1 MYAVFAL
8 LIFPDQFSHKVF
20 SMPSRALPLCLS
32 ACVFAACAAAQSTA
46 VLQGMV
52 QDPTGAVIP
61 DAVIRVEN
69 PVTRFRAEMRTA
81 KDGTFEI
88 RNIPFHTYSV
98 TVEREGFE
106 PHEETVSLR
115 SNVPH
120 EMIVRL
126 APAGVRSS
134 ITVEAAGAL
143 LVDPEETGTH
153 VQMNQSDIEK
163 LALQAGNKGLESI
176 IVSMPGFAQN
186 ANGAIHPR
194 GAHNQ
199 MTFVIDGMP
208 VSDQLTGAFAN
219 AVDPNIVQ
227 TVELFTGNVPA
238 EYGNKVSA
246 VANIATRSGMGA
258 GRRFGGSM
266 LVNAAQFDLLSQ
278 VTHVS
283 GESGHFGYSAVVNT
297 SKTNRYLDSVS
308 LDNLHNGGNN
318 QRAFTRFDWHPGA
331 RDVFRLNL
339 MAGRASFQLANLR
352 SQHANGMDQ
361 RQLLRDGAVSLG
373 WVRTLD
379 AQTTFDANF
388 SARKAQSWLRPS
400 AGDIP
405 VTASQARQMST
416 ITAGARL
423 NAVRGRHNLRT
434 GFDIQRYP
442 ISEHFTLGIT
452 SPSFNDPEDEESF
465 NPNLLPLDLT
475 RGGRLFDFRAR
486 RTGGMYSGF
495 AQDAVSLGRLNLS
508 LGLRFD
514 AYRFI
519 VNGNQ
524 LQPRVGAAFHIRETG
539 TVLRASYSRLYQTP
553 PNENLLLSSSP
564 QVAALTPPAVQEAL
578 GGWAPIRP
586 EEQNFLEAGLQQAI
600 GRKASLNVAYYHKN
614 SRNLQDND
622 NFLDTGIIF
631 PITLARIRVNG
642 VEGRLVGPV
651 TRGFSCTLSVTHSRA
666 VATPPFTGGLF
677 LGKDAVESFTQG
689 AFIIDHDQPLSVHGV
704 LSWNHPKGWYATASN
719 RYDSGLVANPSD
731 PAEVAADPD
740 FYDLLPYVKLNQT
753 PARVRPR
760 NIIDLVVGFEKTRD
774 RKKRYDIGLQFT
786 NLTDRT
792 ALYNFQ
798 SIFVG
803 TRVVQP
809 FTAGVRLRWYF

>member
-1 MYAVFAL
+1 MAIL
-8 LIFPDQFSHKVF
+8 LVVP
-20 SMPSRALPLCLS
+20 CL
-32 ACVFAACAAAQSTA
+32 AAAQSTA
-46 VLQGMV
+46 VLQGVV
-52 QDPTGAVIP
+52 QDGSGAVIP
-61 DAVIRVEN
+61 EARVRVEN
-69 PVTRFRAEMRTA
+69 PLTRFRAEVLTS
-81 KDGTFEI
+81 KEGVFEI
-88 RNIPFHTYSV
+88 RNIPFHTYTV

-115 SNVPH
+115 SNVPV
-120 EMIVRL
+120 EMVVRL
-126 APAGVRSS
+126 APAGVRES
-134 ITVEAAGAL
+134 ITVAAASEL

-153 VQMNQSDIEK
+153 VQMNQGDIEK

-176 IVSMPGFAQN
+176 LVSMPGFAQN

-246 VANIATRSGMGA
+246 VANITTKSGMGTA
-258 GRRFGGSM
+258 RRFGGST
-266 LVNAAQFDLLSQ
+266 LLNAAQFDLLSQ
-278 VTHVS
+278 VTQVS
-283 GESGHFGYSAVVNT
+283 GEAGHFGYSAVVNT

-318 QRAFTRFDWHPGA
+318 QRMFTRFDWHPGA

-361 RQLLRDGAVSLG
+361 RQLLRDGAVSAG
-373 WVRTLD
+373 WVRTLN
-379 AQTTFDANF
+379 AQTTLDANF
-388 SARKAQSWLRPS
+388 SARKAMAWLKPS

-416 ITAGARL
+416 ITAGMRL
-423 NAVRGRHNLRT
+423 NAVRGRHTIRT

-442 ISEHFTLGIT
+442 LSEHFTMGIT
-452 SPSFNDPEDEESF
+452 VPDFNDPESPDF
-465 NPNLLPLDLT
+465 NPNLLAHDLT

-495 AQDAVSLGRLNLS
+495 FQDAISAGRLNLS

-524 LQPRVGAAFHIRETG
+524 WQPRLGAAYHIRETG

-564 QVAALTPPAVQEAL
+564 EAARLTPPLVQEQL
-578 GGWAPIRP
+578 GGWIPMRP
-586 EEQNFLEAGLQQAI
+586 EEQNFFEAGLQQAV
-600 GRKASLNVAYYHKN
+600 GRKASLNVAWYHKN
-614 SRNLQDND
+614 SRNLQDNN

-651 TRGFSCTLSVTHSRA
+651 TRGFSYTVSVTHSRA

-677 LGKDAVESFTQG
+677 LGNEAVESFSQG
-689 AFIIDHDQPLSVHGV
+689 AFVIDHDQPLSVHAV
-704 LSWNHPKGWYATASN
+704 VNWNHRRGWYATVSN
-719 RYDSGLVANPSD
+719 RYDYGLVANPSD
-731 PAEVAADPD
+731 PEEVAADPD
-740 FYDLLPYVKLNQT
+740 FSDLLPYVKLNQT

-760 NIIDLVVGFEKTRD
+760 CIIDLVAGYERVKD
-774 RKKRYDIGLQFT
+774 QKKRYDIGIQIT
-786 NLTDRT
+786 NLTNRT

-809 FTAGVRLRWYF
+809 FTAGVRLRMYF

>member
-1 MYAVFAL
+1 MRFPPPAAL
-8 LIFPDQFSHKVF
+8 LMVSL
-20 SMPSRALPLCLS
+20 AS
-32 ACVFAACAAAQSTA
+32 AAFAQSTA
-46 VLQGMV
+46 VLQGVV
-52 QDPTGAVIP
+52 QDASGAVIP
-61 DAVIRVEN
+61 GATIRVEN
-69 PVTRFRAEMRTA
+69 PVTRFRTEMKTG
-81 KDGTFEI
+81 KDGAFEI

-98 TVEREGFE
+98 TIEREGFE
-106 PHEETVSLR
+106 PHEEAVSLR
-115 SNVPH
+115 TNVPV

-126 APAGVRSS
+126 SPAGMRES
-134 ITVEAAGAL
+134 ITVAASGAL

-153 VQMNQSDIEK
+153 LQINQGDIEK
-163 LALQAGNKGLESI
+163 LAVQAGNKGLESI
-176 IVSMPGFAQN
+176 IVAMPGFAQN

-246 VANIATRSGMGA
+246 VANITTRSGMGSA
-258 GRRFGGSM
+258 QRFGGST
-266 LVNAAQFDLLSQ
+266 LLNAAQFDLLSQ

-283 GESGHFGYSAVVNT
+283 GEAGHLGYSAVINT

-318 QRAFTRFDWHPGA
+318 QRGFARFDWHPGA
-331 RDVFRLNL
+331 RDVVRLNL

-361 RQLLRDGAVSLG
+361 RQRLRDGAISLG

-379 AQTTFDANF
+379 AQTTLDANF
-388 SARKAQSWLRPS
+388 SVRKAQAWLKPS
-400 AGDIP
+400 PGDIP
-405 VTASQARQMST
+405 VTASQDRQMST

-423 NAVRGRHNLRT
+423 NAVRGRHTLRA

-442 ISEHFTLGIT
+442 LSEHFTMGIT
-452 SPSFNDPEDEESF
+452 SASFNDPADADNYNS
-465 NPNLLPLDLT
+465 NLLPHDLT
-475 RGGRLFDFRAR
+475 RGGTLFDFRAS

-495 AQDAVSLGRLNLS
+495 VQDAISLGRLNLS

-514 AYRFI
+514 AYRFL

-524 LQPRVGAAFHIRETG
+524 FQPRVGAAYHFREAG

-564 QVAALTPPAVQEAL
+564 QAAAVTPPAVQQAL
-578 GGWAPIRP
+578 GGWAAIRP

-600 GRKASLNVAYYHKN
+600 GRKASLNVSFYHKN
-614 SRNLQDND
+614 SKNLQDNN

-631 PITLARIRVNG
+631 PVTLARIRVNG
-642 VEGRLVGPV
+642 VEGRLVGPAA
-651 TRGFSCTLSVTHSRA
+651 RGISYTLSVTHSRA

-677 LGKDAVESFTQG
+677 LGNDAIQALTQG
-689 AFIIDHDQPLSVHGV
+689 AFIIDHDQALSVHAVVG
-704 LSWNHPKGWYATASN
+704 WNHPKGWYATVSS

-740 FYDLLPYVKLNQT
+740 FRDLLPYVKLDQT

-760 NIIDLVVGFEKTRD
+760 NIVDLVMGFEKTHD
-774 RKKRYDIGLQFT
+774 QKKRCDIGLQFT

-809 FTAGVRLRWYF
+809 FTAGVRLRWFF

>member
-1 MYAVFAL
+1 MSFRVTA
-8 LIFPDQFSHKVF
+8 
-20 SMPSRALPLCLS
+20 LCLCV
-32 ACVFAACAAAQSTA
+32 CVFAACAAAQSTA
-46 VLQGMV
+46 VLQGVV
-52 QDPTGAVIP
+52 QDPSGAVIP
-61 DAVIRVEN
+61 EVRIRVEN
-69 PVTRFRAEMRTA
+69 PVTRFRAEMLTS
-81 KDGTFEI
+81 KEGVFEI
-88 RNIPFHTYSV
+88 RNIPFHTYTV
-98 TVEREGFE
+98 TIEREGFE
-106 PHEETVSLR
+106 PHEETISLR

-126 APAGVRSS
+126 APAGVRES
-134 ITVEAAGAL
+134 ITVAAVSQL

-246 VANIATRSGMGA
+246 VANITTKSGMGTA
-258 GRRFGGSM
+258 RRFGGST
-266 LVNAAQFDLLSQ
+266 LLNAAQFDLLSQ
-278 VTHVS
+278 VTQVS
-283 GESGHFGYSAVVNT
+283 GEAGHFGYSAVINT

-373 WVRTLD
+373 WVRTLN
-379 AQTTFDANF
+379 AQTTMDANF

-400 AGDIP
+400 AADIP

-423 NAVRGRHNLRT
+423 NAVRRRHTLRA

-442 ISEHFTLGIT
+442 VSEHFTMGIT
-452 SPSFNDPEDEESF
+452 APDFNDPLSPEF
-465 NPNLLPLDLT
+465 NPNLLPHDLS

-486 RTGGMYSGF
+486 RTGGLYSGF
-495 AQDAVSLGRLNLS
+495 LQDAVSAGRLNLS

-514 AYRFI
+514 AYRFL

-524 LQPRVGAAFHIRETG
+524 WQPRLGAAYHIRETG

-564 QVAALTPPAVQEAL
+564 EAARITPPLVQEKL
-578 GGWAPIRP
+578 GGWIPMRP

-600 GRKASLNVAYYHKN
+600 GKKASLNVSWYHKN
-614 SRNLQDND
+614 SRNLQDNN

-631 PITLARIRVNG
+631 PITLSRIRVNG

-651 TRGFSCTLSVTHSRA
+651 TRGFSYTVSVTHSRA
-666 VATPPFTGGLF
+666 IATPPFTGGLF
-677 LGKDAVESFTQG
+677 LGNDAVESFSQG
-689 AFIIDHDQPLSVHGV
+689 AFVIDHDQPLSVHAV
-704 LSWNHPKGWYATASN
+704 LNWNHRRGWYATASN
-719 RYDSGLVANPSD
+719 RYDYGLVANPSD

-740 FYDLLPYVKLNQT
+740 FRDLLPYVKLDET

-760 NIIDLVVGFEKTRD
+760 NIADLVVGFEKTHGQ
-774 RKKRYDIGLQFT
+774 KKRYDIGLQLT
-786 NLTDRT
+786 NLTRRT

-809 FTAGVRLRWYF
+809 FTAGVRLRYYF

>member
-1 MYAVFAL
+1 
-8 LIFPDQFSHKVF
+8 
-20 SMPSRALPLCLS
+20 
-32 ACVFAACAAAQSTA
+32 
-46 VLQGMV
+46 
-52 QDPTGAVIP
+52 
-61 DAVIRVEN
+61 
-69 PVTRFRAEMRTA
+69 
-81 KDGTFEI
+81 
-88 RNIPFHTYSV
+88 
-98 TVEREGFE
+98 
-106 PHEETVSLR
+106 
-115 SNVPH
+115 
-120 EMIVRL
+120 
-126 APAGVRSS
+126 
-134 ITVEAAGAL
+134 
-143 LVDPEETGTH
+143 
-153 VQMNQSDIEK
+153 
-163 LALQAGNKGLESI
+163 ALQAGNRGLESI
-176 IVSMPGFAQN
+176 LVSMPGFAQN

-227 TVELFTGNVPA
+227 TVELFTGNIPA

-246 VANIATRSGMGA
+246 VANITTKSGMGT
-258 GRRFGGSM
+258 GRRFGGST

-278 VTHVS
+278 VTQVS

-318 QRAFTRFDWHPGA
+318 QRAFSRLDWHPGA

-361 RQLLRDGAVSLG
+361 RQLLRDGAISFG

-379 AQTTFDANF
+379 ASTTFDVNA
-388 SARKAQSWLRPS
+388 SARKAQSWLKPS

-405 VTASQARQMST
+405 VTASQARQMAT
-416 ITAGARL
+416 VTAGARL
-423 NAVRGRHNLRT
+423 NAVRGRHTLRA

-442 ISEHFTLGIT
+442 LSEHFTLGIT
-452 SPSFNDPEDEESF
+452 SPAFNDPASEEF
-465 NPNLLPLDLT
+465 NPNLLPFDLT
-475 RGGRLFDFRAR
+475 RGGRLFDFRSR

-495 AQDAVSLGRLNLS
+495 LQDSVSAGPWNFS

-514 AYRFI
+514 AYRFL

-524 LQPRVGAAFHIRETG
+524 LQPRLGASYHLKRSA
-539 TVLRASYSRLYQTP
+539 TVFRASYSRLYQTP

-564 QVAALTPPAVQEAL
+564 ETAALTPPAVQEAL

-586 EEQNFLEAGLQQAI
+586 EEQNLLEAGLQQAL
-600 GRKASLNVAYYHKN
+600 GRKASLNVSWYHKN
-614 SRNLQDND
+614 SRNLQDNN

-642 VEGRLVGPV
+642 VEGRLTVPPA
-651 TRGFSCTLSVTHSRA
+651 RGFSGTLSVTHSRA

-677 LGKDAVESFTQG
+677 LGNEAVEALSQG
-689 AFIIDHDQPLSVHGV
+689 PFRIDHDQPLSVHGV
-704 LSWNHPKGWYATASN
+704 INYTHRRGFYWTLSN
-719 RYDSGLVANPSD
+719 RYDYGLVANPSD
-731 PAEVAADPD
+731 PDEVARDPD
-740 FYDLLPYVKLNQT
+740 FADLLPYVRLNRT

-760 NIIDLVVGFEKTRD
+760 NIIDLVIGFERTRD
-774 RKKRYDIGLQFT
+774 QKKRYDAGLQLT
-786 NLTDRT
+786 NLTNRT

-803 TRVVQP
+803 TRLVQP
-809 FTAGVRLRWYF
+809 FTAGLRLRFYF

>member
-1 MYAVFAL
+1 MRIPSLAAVLMVSLA
-8 LIFPDQFSHKVF
+8 
-20 SMPSRALPLCLS
+20 S
-32 ACVFAACAAAQSTA
+32 AAVAQSTA
-46 VLQGMV
+46 VLQGVV
-52 QDPTGAVIP
+52 QDSTGAVIP
-61 DAVIRVEN
+61 GALIRVEN
-69 PVTRFRAEMRTA
+69 PVTRFRTEMRTG
-81 KDGTFEI
+81 KDGAFEI

-98 TVEREGFE
+98 KIESEGFE
-106 PHEETVSLR
+106 PHGETVSLR
-115 SNVPH
+115 TNVPV

-126 APAGVRSS
+126 APAGVRES
-134 ITVEAAGAL
+134 ITVAAAGEL

-153 VQMNQSDIEK
+153 VQMNQGDIEK
-163 LALQAGNKGLESI
+163 LAIQAGNKGLESI
-176 IVSMPGFAQN
+176 IVAMPGFAQN

-246 VANIATRSGMGA
+246 VANVTTRSGMGTA
-258 GRRFGGSM
+258 RRFGGSM
-266 LVNAAQFDLLSQ
+266 LFNAAQFDLLSQ

-283 GESGHFGYSAVVNT
+283 GEAGHFGYSAVLNT

-361 RQLLRDGAVSLG
+361 RQRLRDGAISLG
-373 WVRTLD
+373 WVRTLN
-379 AQTTFDANF
+379 AQTTLDANF
-388 SARKAQSWLRPS
+388 SARKAQSWLLPS

-423 NAVRGRHNLRT
+423 NAVRGRHTLRA

-442 ISEHFTLGIT
+442 LSEHFTLGIT
-452 SPSFNDPEDEESF
+452 AASFNDPADVETY
-465 NPNLLPLDLT
+465 NPNLLPHDLT
-475 RGGRLFDFRAR
+475 RGGRLFDFRNSRA
-486 RTGGMYSGF
+486 GGMYSGF
-495 AQDAVSLGRLNLS
+495 VQDAVSLGRLNLS

-514 AYRFI
+514 AYRFVI
-519 VNGNQ
+519 NGNQ
-524 LQPRVGAAFHIRETG
+524 LQPRVGAAYHIRESS
-539 TVLRASYSRLYQTP
+539 TVLRVSYSRLYQTP

-564 QVAALTPPAVQEAL
+564 RVAALTPPAVQAAL

-586 EEQNFLEAGLQQAI
+586 EEQNFLEAGLQQAA
-600 GRKASLNVAYYHKN
+600 GKRASLNVSYYHKN
-614 SRNLQDND
+614 SSNLQDND
-622 NFLDTGIIF
+622 NFLNTGIIF

-642 VEGRLVGPV
+642 LEGRLTGSAQH
-651 TRGFSCTLSVTHSRA
+651 GFSYTLSVTHSRA

-677 LGKDAVESFTQG
+677 LGSNAVDSFTQG
-689 AFIIDHDQPLSVHGV
+689 AFVIDHDQPLSVHAV
-704 LSWNHPKGWYATASN
+704 VNWNHPKGWYATVSS
-719 RYDSGLVANPSD
+719 RYDYGLVANPSD

-740 FYDLLPYVKLNQT
+740 FRDLLPYVKLDQT

-760 NIIDLVVGFEKTRD
+760 NIVDLVVGFEKTQD
-774 RKKRYDIGLQFT
+774 QKKRYDIGLQFT

-809 FTAGVRLRWYF
+809 FTAGLRFRWFF

>member
-1 MYAVFAL
+1 MRIPWLAAALVVYLASAAV
-8 LIFPDQFSHKVF
+8 
-20 SMPSRALPLCLS
+20 
-32 ACVFAACAAAQSTA
+32 AQSTA

-52 QDPTGAVIP
+52 QDATGAVIP
-61 DAVIRVEN
+61 GALIRVEN
-69 PVTRFRAEMRTA
+69 PVTRFRAEMKTGR
-81 KDGTFEI
+81 DGSFEI
-88 RNIPFHTYSV
+88 RNIPFHTYRV
-98 TVEREGFE
+98 TVENEGFE
-106 PHEETVSLR
+106 PYEETVSLR

-120 EMIVRL
+120 EMLVRL
-126 APAGVRSS
+126 APAGVRQSV
-134 ITVEAAGAL
+134 TVAAAGEL

-153 VQMNQSDIEK
+153 VQMNQGDIEK

-246 VANIATRSGMGA
+246 VANITTRSGMGTA
-258 GRRFGGSM
+258 RRFGGST
-266 LVNAAQFDLLSQ
+266 LINAAQFDLLSQ

-283 GESGHFGYSAVVNT
+283 GEAGHFGYSAVFNS

-318 QRAFTRFDWHPGA
+318 QRAFTRLDWHPGA

-361 RQLLRDGAVSLG
+361 RQMLRDGAISLG

-379 AQTTFDANF
+379 GQTTFDANL

-416 ITAGARL
+416 VTAGARL
-423 NAVRGRHNLRT
+423 NAVRGRHTLRT

-442 ISEHFTLGIT
+442 LSEHFTLGIT
-452 SPSFNDPEDEESF
+452 SPTFNAPEDTEDF
-465 NPNLLPLDLT
+465 NPNLLAHDLT
-475 RGGRLFDFRAR
+475 RGGRLFDFRSR

-495 AQDAVSLGRLNLS
+495 FQDAVSLGRLNLS

-524 LQPRVGAAFHIRETG
+524 LQPRLGAAYHIRETG
-539 TVLRASYSRLYQTP
+539 TVLRVSYSRLYQTP
-553 PNENLLLSSSP
+553 PNENLLLTSSP

-586 EEQNFLEAGLQQAI
+586 EEQNFFEAGFHQAV
-600 GRKASLNVAYYHKN
+600 GKTASLNAAWYHKN

-631 PITLARIRVNG
+631 PITLSRIRVNG
-642 VEGRLVGPV
+642 VEGRFTGYVG
-651 TRGFSCTLSVTHSRA
+651 RGLSYALSVTHSRA

-677 LGKDAVESFTQG
+677 LGNDAVDSFTQG
-689 AFIIDHDQPLSVHGV
+689 PFIIDHDQPLSLHAVV
-704 LSWNHPKGWYATASN
+704 NWNHPKGWYATVSN
-719 RYDSGLVANPSD
+719 RYDYGLVANPSD

-740 FYDLLPYVKLNQT
+740 FRDLLPYVKLDQT

-760 NIIDLVVGFEKTRD
+760 NIVDLVVGFERTRD
-774 RKKRYDIGLQFT
+774 QKKRYDVGLQFT

-809 FTAGVRLRWYF
+809 FTAGVRLRWFF

>member
-1 MYAVFAL
+1 MSFRAIAL
-8 LIFPDQFSHKVF
+8 S
-20 SMPSRALPLCLS
+20 LCV
-32 ACVFAACAAAQSTA
+32 CVFAAGAAAQSTA
-46 VLQGMV
+46 VLQGVV
-52 QDPTGAVIP
+52 QDPSGAVIP
-61 DAVIRVEN
+61 EARIRVEN
-69 PVTRFRAEMRTA
+69 PVTRFRAEMLTS
-81 KDGTFEI
+81 KEGVFEI
-88 RNIPFHTYSV
+88 RNIPFHTYTV
-98 TVEREGFE
+98 TIEREGFE

-120 EMIVRL
+120 EMLVRL
-126 APAGVRSS
+126 APAGVRES
-134 ITVEAAGAL
+134 ITVAAVSQL

-246 VANIATRSGMGA
+246 VANITTKSGMGTA
-258 GRRFGGSM
+258 RRFGGST
-266 LVNAAQFDLLSQ
+266 LLNAAQFDLLSQ
-278 VTHVS
+278 VTQVS
-283 GESGHFGYSAVVNT
+283 GEAGHFGYSAVINT

-373 WVRTLD
+373 WVRTLN
-379 AQTTFDANF
+379 AQTTMDANF

-423 NAVRGRHNLRT
+423 NAVRRRHTLRA

-442 ISEHFTLGIT
+442 VSEHFTMGIT
-452 SPSFNDPEDEESF
+452 VPDFNDPLSPEF
-465 NPNLLPLDLT
+465 NPNLLPHDLS

-486 RTGGMYSGF
+486 RTGGLYSGF
-495 AQDAVSLGRLNLS
+495 LQDAVSAGRLNLS

-514 AYRFI
+514 AYRFL

-524 LQPRVGAAFHIRETG
+524 WQPRLGAAYHIRETG

-564 QVAALTPPAVQEAL
+564 EAARITPPLVQEKL
-578 GGWAPIRP
+578 GGWIPMRP

-600 GRKASLNVAYYHKN
+600 GKKASLNVSWYHKN
-614 SRNLQDND
+614 SRNLQDNN

-631 PITLARIRVNG
+631 PITLSRIRVNG

-651 TRGFSCTLSVTHSRA
+651 TRGFSYTVSVTHSRA
-666 VATPPFTGGLF
+666 IATPPFTGGLF
-677 LGKDAVESFTQG
+677 LGNDAVESFSQG
-689 AFIIDHDQPLSVHGV
+689 AFVIDHDQPLSVHAV
-704 LSWNHPKGWYATASN
+704 LNWNHRSGWYATASS
-719 RYDSGLVANPSD
+719 RYDYGLVANPSD

-740 FYDLLPYVKLNQT
+740 FRDLLPYVKLEQT

-760 NIIDLVVGFEKTRD
+760 NIVDLVVGFEKTRD
-774 RKKRYDIGLQFT
+774 QKKRYDIGLQFT

-809 FTAGVRLRWYF
+809 FTAGVRLRYYF

>member
-1 MYAVFAL
+1 MKLAASALQVFLSLA
-8 LIFPDQFSHKVF
+8 
-20 SMPSRALPLCLS
+20 APLC
-32 ACVFAACAAAQSTA
+32 AQSTA
-46 VLQGMV
+46 ALVGAV
-52 QDPTGAVIP
+52 QDASGAVIP
-61 DAVIRVEN
+61 EARIVIEN
-69 PVTRFRAEMRTA
+69 PLTGFRLEARTG
-81 KDGTFEI
+81 KDGAFEV

-98 TVEREGFE
+98 RFEKEGFE
-106 PHEETVSLR
+106 PHEEALSLR

-120 EMIVRL
+120 QMIVRL
-126 APAGVRSS
+126 APAGLRESV
-134 ITVEAAGAL
+134 TVVGSGGL

-153 VQMNQSDIEK
+153 VQMNRSDIER
-163 LALQAGNKGLESI
+163 LALQAGNRGLESVL
-176 IVSMPGFAQN
+176 VSMPGFAQN

-219 AVDPNIVQ
+219 AVDPNIVE
-227 TVELFTGNVPA
+227 TVELFTGNIPA

-246 VANIATRSGMGA
+246 VANVTTKSGMGA
-258 GRRFGGSM
+258 GRRFGGST

-278 VTHVS
+278 VTQFS
-283 GESGHFGYSAVVNT
+283 GENRHFGYSAVVNA

-318 QRAFTRFDWHPGA
+318 QRVFTRFDWHPGA

-361 RQLLRDGAVSLG
+361 RQLLRDGAISFG

-379 AQTTFDANF
+379 AQTTFDVNA
-388 SARKAQSWLRPS
+388 SARKAQAWLKPS

-405 VTASQARQMST
+405 VTASQARQMAT
-416 ITAGARL
+416 VTAGARL
-423 NAVRGRHNLRT
+423 NAVRNRHTLRA

-442 ISEHFTLGIT
+442 LSEHFTLGIT
-452 SPSFNDPEDEESF
+452 SAGFNDPGNEDF
-465 NPNLLPLDLT
+465 NPNLLPYDLT
-475 RGGRLFDFRAR
+475 RGGRLFDFRGR
-486 RTGGMYSGF
+486 QTGGLYSGF
-495 AQDAVSLGRLNLS
+495 LQDSISAGPWNFS

-514 AYRFI
+514 AYRFL
-519 VNGNQ
+519 VRGNQ
-524 LQPRVGAAFHIRETG
+524 LQPRLGASYHIARTG
-539 TVLRASYSRLYQTP
+539 TVFRASYSRLYQTP

-564 QVAALTPPAVQEAL
+564 KTAALAPPTVQEAL

-586 EEQNFLEAGLQQAI
+586 EEQNLIEAGLQQAL
-600 GRKASLNVAYYHKN
+600 GRKASLDVSWYHKN

-642 VEGRLVGPV
+642 VDLRLAAPPS
-651 TRGFSCTLSVTHSRA
+651 RGFSWTLSVTHSRA

-677 LGKDAVESFTQG
+677 LGNAAVAALSQG
-689 AFIIDHDQPLSVHGV
+689 PFRIDHDQPLAVHGV
-704 LSWNHPKGWYATASN
+704 VNYVHPRGFYWTLSN
-719 RYDSGLVANPSD
+719 RYDYGLVANPSD
-731 PAEVAADPD
+731 PEEVARDPD
-740 FYDLLPYVKLNQT
+740 FHDLLPYVRLDRR

-760 NIIDLVVGFEKTRD
+760 NIIDLVVGFER
-774 RKKRYDIGLQFT
+774 RREQKKIYDAGLQLT
-786 NLTDRT
+786 NLTNRT

-809 FTAGVRLRWYF
+809 FTAGLRLRFYF

>member
-1 MYAVFAL
+1 MPFRLSDLCVCACL
-8 LIFPDQFSHKVF
+8 L
-20 SMPSRALPLCLS
+20 
-32 ACVFAACAAAQSTA
+32 AASSAAQSTA
-46 VLQGMV
+46 VLQGVV
-52 QDPTGAVIP
+52 QDGTGAVIP
-61 DAVIRVEN
+61 GASVRVEN
-69 PVTRFRAEMRTA
+69 PVTRFRAEIRTGR
-81 KDGTFEI
+81 DGAFEI

-98 TVEREGFE
+98 TIASEGFE

-115 SNVPH
+115 SNVPY

-126 APAGVRSS
+126 APAGVRES
-134 ITVEAAGAL
+134 ITVAAAGEL

-153 VQMNQSDIEK
+153 VQMNQGDIEK

-246 VANIATRSGMGA
+246 VANITTRSGMGTA
-258 GRRFGGSM
+258 RRFGGST

-283 GESGHFGYSAVVNT
+283 GEAGHFGYSAVVNI

-318 QRAFTRFDWHPGA
+318 QRTFTRFDWHPGS

-379 AQTTFDANF
+379 GRTTFDANF

-416 ITAGARL
+416 VTAGARL
-423 NAVRGRHNLRT
+423 NAVRGRHNIRT

-442 ISEHFTLGIT
+442 LSEHFTLGIT
-452 SPSFNDPEDEESF
+452 SPSFNDPRDEESF
-465 NPNLLPLDLT
+465 NPNLLPHDLA

-486 RTGGMYSGF
+486 RSGGLYSGF
-495 AQDAVSLGRLNLS
+495 VQDAVSLGRLNLS

-524 LQPRVGAAFHIRETG
+524 FQPRIGAAYHIRETG

-564 QVAALTPPAVQEAL
+564 QVAALTPPAVQAAL

-600 GRKASLNVAYYHKN
+600 GRKASLNVSWYHKN

-642 VEGRLVGPV
+642 VEGRLAGPV
-651 TRGFSCTLSVTHSRA
+651 SRGFSYTLSVTHSRA

-677 LGKDAVESFTQG
+677 LGNSAVDSFTQG

-704 LSWNHPKGWYATASN
+704 VSWNHAKGWYATVSN
-719 RYDSGLVANPSD
+719 RYDYGLVANPSD

-740 FYDLLPYVKLNQT
+740 FFDLLPYVKLNQT

-760 NIIDLVVGFEKTRD
+760 NIVDLVVGLERTRD
-774 RKKRYDIGLQFT
+774 QKKRYDIGLQFT
-786 NLTDRT
+786 NLTGRT

>member
-1 MYAVFAL
+1 MRIPSLAAVLMVSLA
-8 LIFPDQFSHKVF
+8 P
-20 SMPSRALPLCLS
+20 
-32 ACVFAACAAAQSTA
+32 AAVAQSTA
-46 VLQGMV
+46 VLQGVV
-52 QDPTGAVIP
+52 QDATGAVIP
-61 DAVIRVEN
+61 GATIRVEN
-69 PVTRFRAEMRTA
+69 PVTRFRTEMRTDKNGA
-81 KDGTFEI
+81 FEI
-88 RNIPFHTYSV
+88 RNIPFHSYSV

-115 SNVPH
+115 TNVPV
-120 EMIVRL
+120 ELIVRL
-126 APAGVRSS
+126 APAGVRES
-134 ITVEAAGAL
+134 ITVEASVGL

-176 IVSMPGFAQN
+176 LVSMPGFAQN

-208 VSDQLTGAFAN
+208 ISDQLTGAFAN

-246 VANIATRSGMGA
+246 IANIATRSGMGTA
-258 GRRFGGSM
+258 RRFGGST
-266 LVNAAQFDLLSQ
+266 LLNAAQFDLLSQ

-283 GESGHFGYSAVVNT
+283 GEAGHFGYSAVVNT

-318 QRAFTRFDWHPGA
+318 QRAFARLDWHPGA
-331 RDVFRLNL
+331 LDVFRLNL

-361 RQLLRDGAVSLG
+361 RQLLRDGAISLG
-373 WVRTLD
+373 WVRTLN

-388 SARKAQSWLRPS
+388 SARKAQAWLKPS
-400 AGDIP
+400 LGDIP
-405 VTASQARQMST
+405 VTASQDRQMST

-423 NAVRGRHNLRT
+423 NAVRGRHTLRA

-442 ISEHFTLGIT
+442 LSEHFAMGIT
-452 SPSFNDPEDEESF
+452 SASFNDPADADNY
-465 NPNLLPLDLT
+465 NPNLLPHDLT
-475 RGGRLFDFRAR
+475 RGGALFDFRGS

-495 AQDAVSLGRLNLS
+495 LQDAVSLGRLNLS

-514 AYRFI
+514 AYRFLAD
-519 VNGNQ
+519 GNQ
-524 LQPRVGAAFHIRETG
+524 FQPRVGAAYHFREAG

-564 QVAALTPPAVQEAL
+564 QAASVTPPAVQQAL
-578 GGWAPIRP
+578 GGWAAIRP

-600 GRKASLNVAYYHKN
+600 GKKASLNVSFYHKN
-614 SRNLQDND
+614 SQNVQDNN

-631 PITLARIRVNG
+631 PVALARIRVNG
-642 VEGRLVGPV
+642 VEGRLVGPAA
-651 TRGFSCTLSVTHSRA
+651 RGFSYTLSVTHSRA

-677 LGKDAVESFTQG
+677 LGNAAIDALTQG
-689 AFIIDHDQPLSVHGV
+689 AFIIDHDQPLSVHAV
-704 LSWNHPKGWYATASN
+704 VNWNHPKGWYATVSS
-719 RYDSGLVANPSD
+719 RYDYGLVANSSD

-740 FYDLLPYVKLNQT
+740 FRDLLPYVKLDRN

-760 NIIDLVVGFEKTRD
+760 NIVDLVVGFEKTHD
-774 RKKRYDIGLQFT
+774 QKKRYDIGLQFT

-809 FTAGVRLRWYF
+809 FTAGVRLRWFF

>member
-1 MYAVFAL
+1 MRFRLAAAVF
-8 LIFPDQFSHKVF
+8 VF
-20 SMPSRALPLCLS
+20 LCL
-32 ACVFAACAAAQSTA
+32 AAPAAAQTTA
-46 VLQGMV
+46 VLQGVV
-52 QDPTGAVIP
+52 QDSSGAVIP
-61 DAVIRVEN
+61 EALVRVEN
-69 PVTRFRAEMRTA
+69 PVTRFSAVARTG

-98 TVEREGFE
+98 RFEREGFE

-115 SNVPH
+115 SNVPY

-126 APAGVRSS
+126 APAGVRQS
-134 ITVEAAGAL
+134 ITVAAAGEL

-153 VQMNQSDIEK
+153 VQMNQGDIER
-163 LALQAGNKGLESI
+163 LALQAGNRGLESI

-246 VANIATRSGMGA
+246 VANITTRSGMGT
-258 GRRFGGSM
+258 GRRFGGST
-266 LVNAAQFDLLSQ
+266 LLNAAQFDLLSQ

-283 GESGHFGYSAVVNT
+283 GETGHIGYSAVVNT

-318 QRAFTRFDWHPGA
+318 QRTFTRFDWHPGA
-331 RDVFRLNL
+331 RNVFRLNL

-361 RQLLRDGAVSLG
+361 RQLLRDGAVALG
-373 WVRTLD
+373 WVRTLN
-379 AQTTFDANF
+379 ARTTLDANF
-388 SARKAQSWLRPS
+388 SARKAQSWLIPS

-416 ITAGARL
+416 VTAGARL
-423 NAVRGRHNLRT
+423 NAVRGRHTVRT
-434 GFDIQRYP
+434 GFDVQRYP
-442 ISEHFTLGIT
+442 LSEHFTLGIT
-452 SPSFNDPEDEESF
+452 SEAFNDPASGDDF
-465 NPNLLPLDLT
+465 NPNLMPYDLT

-486 RTGGMYSGF
+486 RSGGMYSGF
-495 AQDAVSLGRLNLS
+495 LQDALSWGRLHLS

-514 AYRFI
+514 AYRFL

-524 LQPRVGAAFHIRETG
+524 WQPRAGAAYHIRETG

-564 QVAALTPPAVQEAL
+564 QVAALTPPAVQKAL

-586 EEQNFLEAGLQQAI
+586 EEQNFLEAGLQQAV
-600 GRKASLNVAYYHKN
+600 GKRASLNMAYYHKN

-642 VEGRLVGPV
+642 LEGRLTGSLG
-651 TRGFSCTLSVTHSRA
+651 RSLSYSLSVTHSRA

-677 LGKDAVESFTQG
+677 LGNSAIEALSQG
-689 AFIIDHDQPLSVHGV
+689 AFLIDHDQPLSVHGV
-704 LSWNHPKGWYATASN
+704 VSWNHPRGWYATVSN
-719 RYDSGLVANPSD
+719 RYDYGLVANPSD
-731 PAEVAADPD
+731 PAQVAADPD
-740 FYDLLPYVKLNQT
+740 FYDLLPYVKLDQT

-760 NIIDLVVGFEKTRD
+760 NIVDLVIGFERTRD
-774 RKKRYDIGLQFT
+774 QKKRYDVGLQFT
-786 NLTDRT
+786 NLTNRT

>member
-1 MYAVFAL
+1 MPFHFLSL
-8 LIFPDQFSHKVF
+8 LLV
-20 SMPSRALPLCLS
+20 LLLS
-32 ACVFAACAAAQSTA
+32 AAELSAQTTA
-46 VLQGMV
+46 VIEGAV
-52 QDPTGAVIP
+52 QDTSGLPVPGAAIT
-61 DAVIRVEN
+61 VEN
-69 PVTRFRAEMRTA
+69 PLTGYRAVVRSA
-81 KDGTFEI
+81 QDGKFEL
-88 RNIPFHTYSV
+88 RNIPFHTYTV
-98 TVEREGFE
+98 TVEKEGFAVWK
-106 PHEETVSLR
+106 ETLSLR
-115 SNVPH
+115 SNVPYAL
-120 EMIVRL
+120 L
-126 APAGVRSS
+126 ATLSPAGVAES
-134 ITVEAAGAL
+134 ITVSADVRL

-153 VQMNQSDIEK
+153 VQMNQGDIEK
-163 LALQAGNKGLESI
+163 LAIQAGNRGLESI

-246 VANIATRSGMGA
+246 VANITTRSGMGT
-258 GRRFGGSM
+258 GRRFGGST

-283 GESGHFGYSAVVNT
+283 GESGDFGYSAVVNM

-379 AQTTFDANF
+379 ARTTFDANF
-388 SARKAQSWLRPS
+388 SVRKAQSWLRPS

-434 GFDIQRYP
+434 GFDVQRYP
-442 ISEHFTLGIT
+442 LSEHFTLGIT
-452 SPSFNDPEDEESF
+452 SPSFNDPNDEASF

-475 RGGRLFDFRAR
+475 RGGLLFDFRAR

-495 AQDAVSLGRLNLS
+495 VQDATSLGRLHLS

-524 LQPRVGAAFHIRETG
+524 LQPRIGAAFHIRETG

-564 QVAALTPPAVQEAL
+564 QVASLTPPAVQEAL
-578 GGWAPIRP
+578 GGWIPIRP

-642 VEGRLVGPV
+642 VEGRLVGSV
-651 TRGFSCTLSVTHSRA
+651 TRGFSYTLSVTHSRA

-677 LGKDAVESFTQG
+677 LGNETVESFTQG

-704 LSWNHPKGWYATASN
+704 VNWTHPRGWYATVSN
-719 RYDSGLVANPSD
+719 RYDYGLVCNPSD

-740 FYDLLPYVKLNQT
+740 FFDLLPYVKLNQT

-760 NIIDLVVGFEKTRD
+760 HIVDLVVGFEKTRD

-786 NLTDRT
+786 NLTNRT

-809 FTAGVRLRWYF
+809 FTAGIRLRWYF